1 MGLTFLKLR
10 RKMNINIGI
19 VPAYEADKG
28 SYVEQTYIDAVE
40 RSGGAAVIL
49 PFPFDEVTDSDLE
62 KCDGFLFCGGADISP
77 EIYGEKISELCGKIE
92 PKRDIYELA
101 MLRVIL
107 DTGKPILAICRGM
120 QLINAALGGTLYQDL
135 SSQHPTEV
143 THRCVN
149 AKYDVEHAAR
159 LIEGTPLYDLI
170 GKERITVNSYHHQ
183 AIKTLAVGL
192 RASAVADDGIIEAVY
207 HTERRLSGFQW
218 HPERM
223 LDKENR
229 LILEDFIKECTRR

>member
-1 MGLTFLKLR
+1 MKLR
-10 RKMNINIGI
+10 RKMEVKIGI
-19 VPAYEADKG
+19 VPAYEEDRG
-28 SYVEQTYIDAVE
+28 SYVEDAYIDAVE
-40 RSGGAAVIL
+40 RSGGAAVTL
-49 PFPFDEVTDSDLE
+49 PFPFDAVRACDLE
-62 KCDGFLFCGGADISP
+62 ECDGFLFSGGADISP
-77 EIYGEKISELCGKIE
+77 EIYGEEISELCGKIE
-92 PKRDIYELA
+92 PKRDKYELE
-101 MLRVIL
+101 MLDAIL

-143 THRCVN
+143 THRCTD
-149 AKYDVEHAAR
+149 AKYDVEHSAR
-159 LIEGTPLYDLI
+159 LIDGAPLFELI

-192 RASAVADDGIIEAVY
+192 RASAVAEDGIIEAVY

-223 LDKENR
+223 LDKESK
-229 LILEDFIKECTRR
+229 LIFEDFIKECTRR

>member
-1 MGLTFLKLR
+1 MR
-10 RKMNINIGI
+10 PIIGI
-19 VPAYEADKG
+19 LAEVDNEATR
-28 SYVEQTYIDAVE
+28 VLHPYISAIE
-40 RSGGAAVIL
+40 GSGGTPIL
-49 PFPFDEVTDSDLE
+49 LPYVKDGETIDRFVNI
-62 KCDGFLFCGGADISP
+62 CDGFFFTGGADIDP
-77 EIYGEKISELCGKIE
+77 RHYGEEASSACGELQE
-92 PKRDIYELA
+92 HRDELEFKVFQRA
-101 MLRVIL
+101 I
-107 DTGKPILAICRGM
+107 DTSKPILAICRGM

-192 RASAVADDGIIEAVY
+192 RASAVAEDGIIEAVY

-229 LILEDFIKECTRR
+229 LIFEDFIKECTRR